1 MSRKINPFGLRM
13 PAELRHHLEKS
24 ALANRR
30 SMNAELVLRLQESLE
45 AHPLLVPEIREP
57 AETYALTAK
66 EAALLS
72 AWESLNRRGRRALL
86 DLLTVLDARL

>member
-1 MSRKINPFGLRM
+1 M
-13 PAELRHHLEKS
+13 
-24 ALANRR
+24 
-30 SMNAELVLRLQESLE
+30 LRLQESLE